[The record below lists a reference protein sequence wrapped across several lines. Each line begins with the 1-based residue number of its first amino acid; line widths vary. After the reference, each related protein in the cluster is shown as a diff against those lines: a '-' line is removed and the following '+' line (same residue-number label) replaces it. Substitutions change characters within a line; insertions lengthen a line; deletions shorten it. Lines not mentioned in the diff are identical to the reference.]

1 MLSVQCPLDS
11 IKNLSKQQTPAD
23 RRRHPHRVVK
33 DERGAGQF
41 ADIDKLW
48 QSCDDN
54 DGYSIG
60 DFTPPLWATVRVT
73 GNAFYLDC
81 DVWGTLWPVNTDLGW
96 YEPVDGKRVITMFN
110 PLSDGFDGYD
120 HAVKLLSLQ
129 DVLTKEVET
138 LTPETEEEFGNDPVL
153 IFKGDI
159 GISGGYMN
167 IVFMQNLPSKTK
179 HRISLVRPQDD
190 ADLYGEDG
198 YIHLELRYNDYEDLT
213 GLRDYGAVSYNLNSL
228 DVTSETKGIK
238 LKLNSEV
245 NGEVELVFDIVTA
258 DDNTKDIR
266 NLDLSKMRLK

>member
-1 MLSVQCPLDS
+1 MPGFCIFHTEINKKTL
-11 IKNLSKQQTPAD
+11 IM
-23 RRRHPHRVVK
+23 R
-33 DERGAGQF
+33 
-41 ADIDKLW
+41 KLHW
-48 QSCDDN
+48 LFMTVCLAVMPVLQSCDDN

-138 LTPETEEEFGNDPVL
+138 LTPETEKEFGNDPVL

-167 IVFMQNLPSKTK
+167 IVFMQNLPSKIK